1 MKVNCGIYHGALGI
15 VINPLTH
22 LKPMSNG
29 YVIRTPLQCVQYV
42 APHTWAYMSVRRILV
57 NEKTKYQHVLIA
69 ELEDFGKALFLDGI
83 LQSAQA
89 DEHIYHESLVHPA
102 MVTVGNPERVLILG
116 TGEGA
121 ALREVVKYSSV
132 KEVVTVDIDY
142 ELIKYVKEY
151 LREFHND
158 SFKDPRVK
166 EVYQDAVDYVRDA
179 AAIGE
184 RFDVVI
190 MDLTDPYGSE
200 IGTRVYSTNVIKGI
214 YSMLNEHGALIVQ
227 AGSSFLFP
235 KEYGLVYDMVKLT
248 FPLVTEYQVWIPS
261 FMYAESFILATKS
274 TNPLKLS
281 SDKVDA
287 VLRINGVKTRFY
299 NGKVHSALMALGSYN
314 RT

>member
-1 MKVNCGIYHGALGI
+1 MIHN
-15 VINPLTH
+15 
-22 LKPMSNG
+22 
-29 YVIRTPLQCVQYV
+29 PLQCVQYI
-42 APHTWAYMSVRRILV
+42 APHTWVYMSVRRIFV
-57 NEKTKYQHVLIA
+57 NERTKYQHVLIV

-83 LQSAQA
+83 LQSAQV
-89 DEHIYHESLVHPA
+89 DEYIYHESLVHPA

-142 ELIKYVKEY
+142 ELINYVKEY
-151 LREFHND
+151 LKEFHND

-166 EVYQDAVDYVRDA
+166 EIYQDAVDYVRNTVTT
-179 AAIGE
+179 GE
-184 RFDVVI
+184 KFDVVI

-200 IGTRVYSTNVIKGI
+200 IGAKVYSVDVIRGI
-214 YSMLNEHGALIVQ
+214 YSMLNDNGALIVQ

-235 KEYGLVYDMVKLT
+235 REYGLVYDTVKLI
-248 FPLVTEYQVWIPS
+248 FPLVTEYQVWVPS
-261 FMYAESFILATKS
+261 FMYSESFILATKGV
-274 TNPLKLS
+274 NPIKLS
-281 SDKVDA
+281 SDIVDA
-287 VLRINGVKTRFY
+287 TLRINGVKTRFY